1 MRRLPETPG
10 VLVSLLRYAASGV
23 IRNRKRTF
31 SSILGVTLAIVLI
44 SGTFIAVDSSMWA
57 TLNAMLRD
65 IPGDF
70 WAPTYPSNHT
80 VNATAVREAFLS
92 VSGIVDVSVYRPLPT
107 GFLGLELGNGS
118 GAYAGWVAAYGIEP
132 DHLPSYLMGIPVNG
146 SIDLP
151 RGSIAL
157 STTLATQ
164 LRVGIGDLFYISTR
178 VWDSTVNATLTF
190 RVNFTVA
197 ALLTTPSN
205 GFPIGFCTGFCG
217 GPTSLAAVNLRD
229 MDWVEGGLDLT
240 NHSSVSDN
248 AQIWIDR
255 ARFVNPYDIGG
266 TEQTLRQLGRELQAA
281 YPVFGNVG
289 DNLSPVL
296 DSFAQSMSLE
306 RLVFLLLSA
315 PVLLLG
321 LYLAAVGV
329 ELVHGDRRREVAILK
344 TRGSSGHQMM
354 GLLIAEATLGG
365 LIAAAIGLLAGAL
378 LSGFLLGIVSP
389 SASSAVPGFGGLALS
404 PGTVV
409 TVALLS
415 VLFMAAAS
423 YRSSRRTAELPIV
436 ETLRYYA
443 PGETQ
448 IRYRPWIDVAL
459 VTLGTATFAFA
470 WLTESQPGSFLTF
483 LLGGVFFALLPAA
496 PIFLILG
503 STRLATR
510 STGRVYDW
518 ATRASKPFTKDL
530 HHVIRRNLSRNPRR
544 SASVAV
550 IVALGLGFGLF
561 AYGLLGSQD
570 AYQARTARAIV
581 GGDVAVLGASNA
593 PELERNLTKLP
604 EVASF
609 THFSLVPGDPEFA
622 GLYGPYVY
630 ALDPDSYFNVTQPE
644 PWYFEGLTPA
654 QAKEVLKTEGA
665 ILVTQRYLRE
675 QYLELGQ
682 VVGVQLTIVN
692 YTTGLGETFRAE
704 GTVRG
709 VVRSLPGTSNGNA
722 GVPSAI
728 YGSYALFRSIL
739 ENGSGLYGGGENFL
753 IDLRPG
759 ADWQTAKADIANLA
773 NSDPI
778 RLSDARILVLEE
790 MVQEQA
796 ASPLT
801 QAFLGFIRIE
811 IVFLAVILT
820 AGLGLVLY
828 AASLERETE
837 FAAIAARGAS
847 RRQVTGLLVGEGF
860 SIVLIGVAVGA
871 GIGILASYLGM
882 EFFLVGPPG
891 TPQTL
896 VPFFFVMPPEGW
908 LLLVLA
914 PVAMLFESFLVGWRI
929 ARMNVAR
936 VLKLR
941 GG

>member
-1 MRRLPETPG
+1 
-10 VLVSLLRYAASGV
+10 VLVSVLRYAVSGV
-23 IRNRKRTF
+23 VRNRERTL

-44 SGTFIAVDSSMWA
+44 SGTFIAMDSSTWA
-57 TLNAMLRD
+57 TLDAMLRD

-70 WAPTYPSNHT
+70 WAPTNPSNHT

-92 VSGIVDVSVYRPLPT
+92 VSGTVDVSVYRPLPT
-107 GFLGLELGNGS
+107 FLGLDFGNAS
-118 GAYAGWVAAYGIEP
+118 GAYAGWVAAFGIEP
-132 DHLPSYLMGIPVNG
+132 DHLSSYLKGVPVNG
-146 SIDLP
+146 SLDLP
-151 RGSIAL
+151 KGSIAL
-157 STTLATQ
+157 STTLARQ
-164 LRVGIGDLFYISTR
+164 LHARIADLFYISNE
-178 VWDSTVNATLTF
+178 VWDPTVNATRTY
-190 RVNFTVA
+190 RVNFTVG
-197 ALLTTPSN
+197 ALLTTPAN
-205 GFPIGFCTGFCG
+205 GFPIGFCNGFCG
-217 GPTSLAAVNLRD
+217 GPTSLAVVNLRD
-229 MDWVEGGLDLT
+229 MDWVEAGLDLT
-240 NHSSVSDN
+240 GYVSDY

-266 TEQTLRQLGRELQAA
+266 TEQTLRRLGRELQAA
-281 YPVFGNVG
+281 YPVSGNVG

-296 DSFAQSMSLE
+296 DSFAQRTSLE

-321 LYLAAVGV
+321 LYLGAVGV
-329 ELVHGDRRREVAILK
+329 ELGHGDRRREIAILK
-344 TRGSSGHQMM
+344 TRGSSGRQMI

-365 LIAAAIGLLAGAL
+365 LVAAALGLLAGAL
-378 LSGFLLGIVSP
+378 LSGFLLGVVSP
-389 SASSAVPGFGGLALS
+389 SANSAVPGFGGLVLS

-470 WLTESQPGSFLTF
+470 WLTESQPGSFVTF

-503 STRLATR
+503 ATRLATR

-518 ATRASKPFTKDL
+518 TARASKPFARNL

-550 IVALGLGFGLF
+550 IVALGLGFGLY

-570 AYQARTARAIV
+570 AYQVRTARAIV
-581 GGDVAVLGASNA
+581 GGDVAVLGAPSS
-593 PELERNLTKLP
+593 PGFEQNLTSLP
-604 EVASF
+604 EVAAV
-609 THFSLVPGDPEFA
+609 TRFA
-622 GLYGPYVY
+622 GVVGTASYGQPSVF
-630 ALDPDSYFNVTQPE
+630 ALDPDSYFNVTRPE
-644 PWYFEGLTPA
+644 PWYFERLTPA
-654 QAKEVLKTEGA
+654 DAKRILSTEGGL
-665 ILVTQRYLRE
+665 LVTDRYFNE
-675 QYLELGQ
+675 QLLEMGQ
-682 VVGVQLTIVN
+682 IIGVTLSWYNSTSNQSESTRV
-692 YTTGLGETFRAE
+692 E
-704 GTVRG
+704 GTIQG
-709 VVRSLPGTSNGNA
+709 VVRTLPGMSNGLSEA
-722 GVPSAI
+722 PDAI
-728 YGSYALFRSIL
+728 YGSLGTFRTIVENETLQGYAPVDSYLV
-739 ENGSGLYGGGENFL
+739 
-753 IDLRPG
+753 DLRPG
-759 ADWQTAKADIANLA
+759 ADWRTAKADIENLA
-773 NSDPI
+773 NADPLRI
-778 RLSDARILVLEE
+778 TDASVLVFQE
-790 MVQEQA
+790 MVEQQA

-837 FAAIAARGAS
+837 FAAIQARGAS

-860 SIVLIGVAVGA
+860 SIVLIGVTVGA

-882 EFFLVGPPG
+882 AFFLVGPPG
-891 TPQTL
+891 TPPTL
-896 VPFFFVMPPEGW
+896 VPFFFVMPAEGW
-908 LLLVLA
+908 LLLILA
-914 PVAMLFESFLVGWRI
+914 PVAMLLESFLVGWRV
-929 ARMNVAR
+929 ARMDVAR